1 MKCSAETMN
10 RSSRI
15 SPSTILSVSG
25 ACVTGFEFQHIIDM
39 IGGSSCISPVS
50 ARPICRFETTRVP
63 SGIRSGRHITSNL

>member
-39 IGGSSCISPVS
+39 D
-50 ARPICRFETTRVP
+50 RRVELHLA
-63 SGIRSGRHITSNL
+63 GQGAADLQVRDDAGALRDQVGRQMTSNL